1 MASEQETLSSNSLF
15 HFTRSATSLINIL
28 KKGFFPKYCLENY
41 SMFDLGFKTEDVEK
55 FDEPADKFKEL
66 AVPMVCFCDLP
77 LSKIKHHTSLYGS
90 YGIGLTKDWGNK
102 NGVSPVLY
110 FDSKSETI
118 KGIQD
123 AIFYLNELNSPEQTQ
138 IPGDSIITAAPFIAP
153 LLKITR
159 FLRFVKPYS
168 GKFWRQ
174 GSYIDNVRFY
184 DEREW
189 RYVPDIRPAEDK
201 LPLWIDK
208 EIYTNEVSKA
218 DLDSKLEQS
227 DRFHLRFDPDD
238 VKYIIVEKE
247 DHIIAIIET
256 LESMD
261 SIYSMNTIKK
271 LTSRVITQ
279 RQIQDDF

>member
-1 MASEQETLSSNSLF
+1 MSTEQETLSSNALF

-28 KKGFFPKYCLENY
+28 KKGFLPKYCLENY
-41 SMFDLGFKTEDVEK
+41 SMFDLGFKTENVEK

-66 AVPMVCFCDLP
+66 AIPMVCFCDLP
-77 LSKIKHHTSLYGS
+77 LSKIKHHTSTYGS
-90 YGIGLTKDWGNK
+90 YGLGLTKEWGNK
-102 NGVSPVLY
+102 NGVSPILY
-110 FDSKSETI
+110 FDSKSETV

-123 AIFYLNELNSPEQTQ
+123 AIFYLNELNSPDQ
-138 IPGDSIITAAPFIAP
+138 IQAPNESIAPFIAR

-159 FLRFVKPYS
+159 FLRFIKPYS

-208 EIYTNEVSKA
+208 EKFTNEVSKA
-218 DLDSKLEQS
+218 DIDSKLEQKVQY
-227 DRFHLRFDPDD
+227 HLQFEPDD

-247 DHIIAIIET
+247 DHIIALIEA
-256 LESMD
+256 LESMENR
-261 SIYSMNTIKK
+261 YTTNTIKK
-271 LTSRVITQ
+271 LASRVITQ
-279 RQIQDDF
+279 QQILEDF